1 MPYLYDFI
9 IYHIFLFHKRKFIR
23 DISINFNLYLV
34 FYIKRMRKSYRIYFI
49 FILPELF
56 LFVLFCLWACIYIHI
71 YTHTHCPALLQKIQR
86 IFYLNARLKTKISVR
101 TANDNDFALITFRR
115 KININFVNMFRQTWI
130 GACLHYISRMKTDH
144 PDLILSI
151 RLYLSFIY
159 RSNSVRSNEHLCKF
173 GALFAGDFDII
184 DKVWTPICQ

>member
-1 MPYLYDFI
+1 M
-9 IYHIFLFHKRKFIR
+9 
-23 DISINFNLYLV
+23 
-34 FYIKRMRKSYRIYFI
+34 
-49 FILPELF
+49 PELF
-56 LFVLFCLWACIYIHI
+56 LFFIIFFMGVHIHI
-71 YTHTHCPALLQKIQR
+71 YVYTLSRFIAENLADLLSQR
-86 IFYLNARLKTKISVR
+86 AFKNENIST
-101 TANDNDFALITFRR
+101 TANDNDFSLITFHR

-130 GACLHYISRMKTDH
+130 GACLHYISRMKIDH

-184 DKVWTPICQ
+184 DKIRTPFFQ